1 MAQKLLDTRFLL
13 LGSIG
18 FRATLYKYNI
28 YSRPHV
34 SYHLALVRV
43 ATPTRSKAMARP
55 RFQATSVVMYDLSTG
70 SGADTFRIFLFV
82 NAYLWLIYGSF
93 ATCYCT
99 RVQFL
104 CAFGRRFGVCKP
116 KMWNDVLRRHS
127 HWIWSHLT
135 CEKRLLATSCPS
147 VCPSAWNKSAP
158 TGRISIKY
166 DIWVFFL
173 NLSRKIQVSLTYNK
187 NSGYFTWRPIYI
199 FDYSVSSSWKE
210 KCFRNRL

>member
-1 MAQKLLDTRFLL
+1 MRPAINKGFVRFFFFSRGVNSKRKHCASEISRFTSVYRMAQKLLDTRFLL

-116 KMWNDVLRRHS
+116 KM
-127 HWIWSHLT
+127 
-135 CEKRLLATSCPS
+135 
-147 VCPSAWNKSAP
+147 
-158 TGRISIKY
+158 
-166 DIWVFFL
+166 
-173 NLSRKIQVSLTYNK
+173 
-187 NSGYFTWRPIYI
+187 
-199 FDYSVSSSWKE
+199 
-210 KCFRNRL
+210 